1 MKKLISL
8 FILVQFL
15 SCSQVEKNI
24 DLSSLKIKVINQ
36 HSFLTDHDRLLIVQN
51 ENDIIDKFELYS
63 DAGSGCETYV
73 FENDSA
79 FTLIDCN
86 GQWFSVDK
94 VSGQI
99 EALDWAWQK
108 QLPENRKGAFVFD
121 KSLNEY
127 KLIDT
132 VGKIY
137 KYKDPKEY

>member
-1 MKKLISL
+1 MKKLIFL
-8 FILVQFL
+8 FVLIQFL
-15 SCSQVEKNI
+15 SCSQIEKNI
-24 DLSSLKIKVINQ
+24 DLSSLKIKVVNQ
-36 HSFLTDHDRLLIVQN
+36 HSFLPDHDRLLIVQN
-51 ENDIIDKFELYS
+51 ENDIIDKIELYS

-94 VSGQI
+94 ASGQI

-121 KSLNEY
+121 KSVNEY
-127 KLIDT
+127 KLSDT
-132 VGKIY
+132 VGIIY
-137 KYKDPKEY
+137 KYKDPIE